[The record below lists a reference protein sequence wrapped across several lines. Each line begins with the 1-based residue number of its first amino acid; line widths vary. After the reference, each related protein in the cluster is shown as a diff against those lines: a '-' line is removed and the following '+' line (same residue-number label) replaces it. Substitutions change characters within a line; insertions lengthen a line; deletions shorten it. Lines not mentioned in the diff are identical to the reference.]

1 MSFPTGT
8 IVDEYRLFP
17 TLPNN
22 NIAPIRPSKD
32 DLWGKDGGS
41 FFYNGI
47 VKTNCPGDLVWNSAT
62 KACAGKTPAPKPP
75 TPTPKPPTPTPKPP
89 TPTPKPPTPT
99 KPDISKSQRGPVALY
114 NDLKELP
121 LSAFVTTKSNLDC
134 KTMPKC
140 VFGVYTLS
148 GKKVTVELSTHLG
161 GAVYKLSYDGV
172 DFVLPVAIV
181 GASMQTA
188 MSFDIRPQLG
198 MTNEQYNPT
207 EGGTS
212 TDSFTG
218 RSSSKILELRD
229 NDTTVYTRSI
239 PAYFRPPGYLLI
251 DKRTGKRTLPVVNK
265 TILSKVELSKRIEF
279 INDTTLEYTVNL
291 NIPEGHY
298 FSQIEVLACWV
309 PTASSEQRS
318 VLQNDGW
325 KTPKN
330 NEIFWVKSGKT
341 QTYGIINATT
351 DGKHAWGVVLLDWPK
366 TDENGPALD
375 TPRYR
380 FEGESKTWRKINIV
394 QRFGTN
400 KNFSTLIPGGNYGW
414 KFRFYFGTM
423 SEVRSMLSKHM

>member
-1 MSFPTGT
+1 LKKLPT
-8 IVDEYRLFP
+8 
-17 TLPNN
+17 
-22 NIAPIRPSKD
+22 
-32 DLWGKDGGS
+32 
-41 FFYNGI
+41 
-47 VKTNCPGDLVWNSAT
+47 
-62 KACAGKTPAPKPP
+62 
-75 TPTPKPPTPTPKPP
+75 
-89 TPTPKPPTPT
+89 
-99 KPDISKSQRGPVALY
+99 
-114 NDLKELP
+114 
-121 LSAFVTTKSNLDC
+121 SAFVSTKSNLDC

-181 GASMQTA
+181 GASLQTA

-207 EGGTS
+207 EGGVS

-218 RSSSKILELRD
+218 RSSSKILELRG

-251 DKRTGKRTLPVVNK
+251 DKRTGKRTLPAVNK
-265 TILSKVELSKRIEF
+265 TVLSEVELSKRIEF
-279 INDTTLEYTVNL
+279 INETTLEYTVNL

-309 PTASSEQRS
+309 PTASSERRS
-318 VLQNDGW
+318 VLQNNFW

-341 QTYGIINATT
+341 RTYGIINSTA

-366 TDENGPALD
+366 TVENGPALD
-375 TPRYR
+375 IPRYR
-380 FEGESKTWRKINIV
+380 FEGESKSWRKFNIV

-400 KNFSTLIPGGNYGW
+400 KNFDTPIPGGIYGW

-423 SEVRSMLSKHM
+423 DEVRTMLSKQANVS

>member
-1 MSFPTGT
+1 
-8 IVDEYRLFP
+8 
-17 TLPNN
+17 
-22 NIAPIRPSKD
+22 
-32 DLWGKDGGS
+32 
-41 FFYNGI
+41 
-47 VKTNCPGDLVWNSAT
+47 
-62 KACAGKTPAPKPP
+62 
-75 TPTPKPPTPTPKPP
+75 
-89 TPTPKPPTPT
+89 
-99 KPDISKSQRGPVALY
+99 VALY
-114 NDLKELP
+114 NDLKKLS
-121 LSAFVTTKSNLDC
+121 LSAFATTKTNLDC

-198 MTNEQYNPT
+198 MANEQYNPT

-218 RSSSKILELRD
+218 RSSSKILELRG
-229 NDTTVYTRSI
+229 NDTTVYTRST
-239 PAYFRPPGYLLI
+239 PAYFRPPGYLLT
-251 DKRTGKRTLPVVNK
+251 DKRTGKRTLPVLNK

-291 NIPEGHY
+291 NIPEGRY

-309 PTASSEQRS
+309 PTAASKQRS

-341 QTYGIINATT
+341 QTYGIINATA
-351 DGKHAWGVVLLDWPK
+351 DKKHAWGVVLTDWPK
-366 TDENGPALD
+366 TVENGPAID
-375 TPRYR
+375 IPRYR
-380 FEGESKTWRKINIV
+380 FEGESNTWRKFNIV
-394 QRFGTN
+394 QRLGSN
-400 KNFSTLIPGGNYGW
+400 KNFSTPIPGGMYGW
-414 KFRFYFGTM
+414 KIRFYFGTM
-423 SEVRSMLSKHM
+423 QEVRSVLSKQM